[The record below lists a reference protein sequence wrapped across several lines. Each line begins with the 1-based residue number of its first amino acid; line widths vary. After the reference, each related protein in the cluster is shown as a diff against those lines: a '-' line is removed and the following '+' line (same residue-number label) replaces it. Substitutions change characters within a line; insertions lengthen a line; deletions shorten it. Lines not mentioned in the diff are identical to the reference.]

1 MHNSQ
6 CIIHNFLFW
15 LLPLVFSCFPLFP
28 QETYL
33 EKITLEELPP
43 ADDYY
48 IDDSPLHQILRLFDE
63 EDYERQKAF
72 LEQKQKKV
80 IKETGGIKVPDEKF
94 AQDIIHDYIARY
106 MTNFGKQQFYSILD
120 RGEIYRLY
128 IRQELKKRN
137 MPAILEYLPFVESEY
152 NSLAKSRSGARG
164 LWQFMDNSMA
174 PFLKKTD
181 FYDERLDPWLSTDA
195 ALSKLQDNYKMFND
209 WPLAIAAY
217 NCGAGAMKRQLK
229 KAKVKTFWYLAE
241 HKLLSEE
248 TINYVPKLIAVAEI
262 AGHGGEY
269 NVLLPEMT
277 ESQNFADYDYIITK
291 KTISLSRLASELR
304 MDFEIL
310 KQLNTAL
317 IHEKTPPY
325 EYKVRLPAGK
335 GSAAA
340 REASGIF

>member
-1 MHNSQ
+1 
-6 CIIHNFLFW
+6 
-15 LLPLVFSCFPLFP
+15 
-28 QETYL
+28 
-33 EKITLEELPP
+33 
-43 ADDYY
+43 
-48 IDDSPLHQILRLFDE
+48 
-63 EDYERQKAF
+63 
-72 LEQKQKKV
+72 
-80 IKETGGIKVPDEKF
+80 
-94 AQDIIHDYIARY
+94 
-106 MTNFGKQQFYSILD
+106 
-120 RGEIYRLY
+120 
-128 IRQELKKRN
+128 
-137 MPAILEYLPFVESEY
+137 
-152 NSLAKSRSGARG
+152 
-164 LWQFMDNSMA
+164 MA

-209 WPLAIAAY
+209 WSLAIAAY

-248 TINYVPKLIAVAEI
+248 TINYVPKLIAVSEI

-277 ESQNFADYDYIITK
+277 ESQIFADYDYIITK